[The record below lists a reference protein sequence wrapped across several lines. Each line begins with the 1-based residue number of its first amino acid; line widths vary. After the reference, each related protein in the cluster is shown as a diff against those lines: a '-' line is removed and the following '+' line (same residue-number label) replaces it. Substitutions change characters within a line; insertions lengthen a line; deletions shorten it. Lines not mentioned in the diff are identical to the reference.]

1 MSLHLAMELKE
12 DMTGISHPHAVF
24 SYGTLRGD
32 CGPAGDQWGLLRE
45 TNGTWHLAKAKGF
58 KLYQHSSKTY
68 PFVVQTGNLRDVVI
82 GTLLQWP
89 DSRTAQVALNRC
101 DRIEGCNPKKPEM
114 SLYQRCVVEADISV
128 NEESK
133 AVSAWIY
140 YQSLPTDLANVVCIK
155 GGDWL
160 ARNLHDGAQ
169 REVQN
174 ALPRGVDRSHFNA
187 SDFDPLQD
195 TSVPVFSSWLRAELA
210 SGNAPRLLVNRIGA
224 AGYVTEN
231 ASDDDMR
238 LMLEAFAINVGSKAC
253 EFIRKAAAHSQTE
266 PGIPFAVWLQERRC
280 NHATAKQ
287 VLSVLRLPMSG
298 ESVKSDE
305 ELWEGLT
312 QLSKEQNAWKIIASM
327 ACREPLREAPPRQ
340 NRSVVV
346 DDFDEVA
353 SLIEQSSRILV
364 LTGAGISASSGIPTF
379 RDGGGFYAKIAEEF
393 GLADPEEI
401 NDIKTFR
408 QNPLP
413 WFRHIQAIIP
423 TSAAPRTPSLTHKFI
438 RLLESRG
445 KLLWQYTQ
453 NIDCL
458 EEAAGITRATFC
470 HGSFATATCIKCGH
484 HVLDGMLVNDTIAQ
498 GRIPHCN
505 QCGDGVVKPDVVL
518 FNEPMPKGVR
528 EGIEEHTG
536 QADLLLVLG
545 TSLKVTPCSLI
556 PSLVGASGDASRVL
570 INAELAGRD
579 SDFEHF
585 LEGSS
590 DTTVQRILAVLGW
603 TLDETCAQGKD
614 RRKCT
619 GS

>member
-1 MSLHLAMELKE
+1 LE
-12 DMTGISHPHAVF
+12 DYSKH
-24 SYGTLRGD
+24 
-32 CGPAGDQWGLLRE
+32 GL
-45 TNGTWHLAKAKGF
+45 
-58 KLYQHSSKTY
+58 Q
-68 PFVVQTGNLRDVVI
+68 
-82 GTLLQWP
+82 
-89 DSRTAQVALNRC
+89 
-101 DRIEGCNPKKPEM
+101 
-114 SLYQRCVVEADISV
+114 
-128 NEESK
+128 
-133 AVSAWIY
+133 SA
-140 YQSLPTDLANVVCIK
+140 S
-155 GGDWL
+155 
-160 ARNLHDGAQ
+160 
-169 REVQN
+169 E
-174 ALPRGVDRSHFNA
+174 
-187 SDFDPLQD
+187 
-195 TSVPVFSSWLRAELA
+195 
-210 SGNAPRLLVNRIGA
+210 
-224 AGYVTEN
+224 
-231 ASDDDMR
+231 
-238 LMLEAFAINVGSKAC
+238 
-253 EFIRKAAAHSQTE
+253 
-266 PGIPFAVWLQERRC
+266 
-280 NHATAKQ
+280 
-287 VLSVLRLPMSG
+287 
-298 ESVKSDE
+298 
-305 ELWEGLT
+305 
-312 QLSKEQNAWKIIASM
+312 
-327 ACREPLREAPPRQ
+327 EAPPRQ

-346 DDFDEVA
+346 DAFDEVA

-458 EEAAGITRATFC
+458 EVAAGITRATFC

-614 RRKCT
+614 RRKCN